1 MDSVVNASSF
11 FSPCRWA
18 VCRRNELKKNNRGRQ
33 VCGAP
38 AQTTQASARQRPTT
52 QKARRAR
59 PTACGEAKKRN
70 RLDQTPRCAV
80 STAAL
85 GQARRASIRRLWGR
99 TELQRDGFD
108 SLPSSHSPKPARVG
122 GLRRLRPDC
131 PARARQSRELSPEIF
146 PLRLR
151 KVGRLGRDRPEGGL
165 EAASP
170 VSATRPAFHLS
181 TRRRPGLTACAA

>member
-1 MDSVVNASSF
+1 M
-11 FSPCRWA
+11 
-18 VCRRNELKKNNRGRQ
+18 RRLNG
-33 VCGAP
+33 
-38 AQTTQASARQRPTT
+38 
-52 QKARRAR
+52 RAR
-59 PTACGEAKKRN
+59 GGR
-70 RLDQTPRCAV
+70 
-80 STAAL
+80 AAPWSASL
-85 GQARRASIRRLWGR
+85 GRI
-99 TELQRDGFD
+99 ELQRDGFD

-181 TRRRPGLTACAA
+181 TRRRPGLTACAADCAVCIFRGMG